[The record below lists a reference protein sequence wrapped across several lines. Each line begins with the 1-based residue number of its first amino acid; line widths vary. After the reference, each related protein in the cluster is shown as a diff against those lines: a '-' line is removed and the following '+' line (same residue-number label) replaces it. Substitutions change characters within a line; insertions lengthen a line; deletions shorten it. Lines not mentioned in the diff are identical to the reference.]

1 MGISKESLSKLQK
14 AFGKEAVMTLGESM
28 NLDIELLPSG
38 SLLLDHALG
47 GGYPMGRI
55 IEIAGPESSGKT
67 TLAIHA
73 IAEAQGRG
81 KNCAM
86 IDAEHAFDKV
96 YAENLGVNT
105 DDLLISQPD
114 TGEQALDLVE
124 AMIDTGEVQ
133 LIVIDSTS
141 SLVPRAELEGEMGDS
156 AVGLQARLLSK
167 ALRKVTGKAKKNN
180 CLLIFISQL
189 REKIGVMYGSPEVIG
204 VGNALKF
211 YASQRIVVRK
221 STQVNGK
228 DGFGPEGNVTKAKVI
243 KNKVAPPFRETEYT
257 IKYGKGID
265 KEGELIDLAVDFKVI
280 DKSGSWYSYQGT
292 KLGQGKENCLAILND
307 NPDLLDE
314 IKSIVTEMS
323 NESLKL

>member
-1 MGISKESLSKLQK
+1 MSISKESLSKLQK
-14 AFGKEAVMTLGESM
+14 VFGKEAVMTLNESI
-28 NLDIELLPSG
+28 NLDIELLSSG
-38 SLLLDHALG
+38 SLFLNHALG

-73 IAEAQGRG
+73 IAEAQQMG

-105 DDLLISQPD
+105 DELLISQPD
-114 TGEQALDLVE
+114 TGEQALDIVE

-141 SLVPRAELEGEMGDS
+141 SLVPKAELEGEMGDS

-167 ALRKVTGKAKKNN
+167 ALRKLTGKAKRNN

-189 REKIGVMYGSPEVIG
+189 REKIGVIYGSPEVIG

-221 STQVNGK
+221 STQVAGK
-228 DGFGPEGNVTKAKVI
+228 DGFGPEGNITKAKVI
-243 KNKVAPPFRETEYT
+243 KNKVAPPFREAEYT

-265 KEGELIDLAVDFKVI
+265 KDGEVIDLGVEMGII

-292 KLGQGKENCLAILND
+292 KLGQGKENSLSLLQD
-307 NPDLLDE
+307 NPNIMDE
-314 IKSIVTEMS
+314 IK
-323 NESLKL
+323 KLIKENM

>member
-1 MGISKESLSKLQK
+1 MSISKESLSKLQK
-14 AFGKEAVMTLGESM
+14 IFGKEAVMTLNESI
-28 NLDIELLPSG
+28 NLDIELLSSG
-38 SLLLDHALG
+38 SLFLNHALG
-47 GGYPMGRI
+47 GGFPMGRI

-73 IAEAQGRG
+73 IAEAQKAG

-105 DDLLISQPD
+105 DELLISQPD

-124 AMIDTGEVQ
+124 AMIETGEIQ

-141 SLVPRAELEGEMGDS
+141 SLVPRAELEGEMSDS

-167 ALRKVTGKAKKNN
+167 ALRKLTGKAKKNN

-228 DGFGPEGNVTKAKVI
+228 DGGGPEGNLTKAKVI
-243 KNKVAPPFRETEYT
+243 KNKIAPPFREAEYT

-265 KEGELIDLAVDFKVI
+265 KDGELIDLGVEMSI
-280 DKSGSWYSYQGT
+280 IEKSGSWYSYQGT
-292 KLGQGKENCLAILND
+292 KLGQGKENSLALLLD
-307 NPDLLDE
+307 NPELMDE
-314 IKSIVTEMS
+314 IRGLVEKGLA
-323 NESLKL
+323 NQ

>member
-1 MGISKESLSKLQK
+1 MSVSKESLLKLQK
-14 AFGKEAVMTLGESM
+14 VFGKEAVMTLNESI
-28 NLDIELLPSG
+28 NLDIELLSSG
-38 SLLLDHALG
+38 SLYLNHALG
-47 GGYPMGRI
+47 GGFPMGRI

-73 IAEAQGRG
+73 ISEAQKLG

-114 TGEQALDLVE
+114 TGEQALDIVE
-124 AMIDTGEVQ
+124 AMIDTGEIQ

-141 SLVPRAELEGEMGDS
+141 SLVPKAELEGEMGDS
-156 AVGLQARLLSK
+156 AIGLQARLLSK
-167 ALRKVTGKAKKNN
+167 ALRKLTGKAKKNN

-189 REKIGVMYGSPEVIG
+189 REKIGVIYGSPEVIG

-221 STQVNGK
+221 STQVAGK
-228 DGFGPEGNVTKAKVI
+228 DGLGPDGNITKAKVI
-243 KNKVAPPFRETEYT
+243 KNKIAPPFREAEYT

-265 KEGELIDLAVDFKVI
+265 KEGELIDLGVEIGII

-292 KLGQGKENCLAILND
+292 KLGQGKENALSILND
-307 NPDLLDE
+307 NPDLMDE
-314 IKSIVTEMS
+314 IKGLIEQ
-323 NESLKL
+323 SLAK

>member
-14 AFGKEAVMTLGESM
+14 VFGKEAVMTLGESM
-28 NLDIELLPSG
+28 NLDIELLSSG
-38 SLLLDHALG
+38 SILLNNALG

-73 IAEAQGRG
+73 IAEAQKLG

-105 DDLLISQPD
+105 DELLISQPD

-133 LIVIDSTS
+133 VIVIDSTS

-221 STQVNGK
+221 SSQVSGK
-228 DGFGPEGNVTKAKVI
+228 DGFGPEGNVTKAKII
-243 KNKVAPPFRETEYT
+243 KNKIAPPFRETEYT

-265 KEGELIDLAVDFKVI
+265 KDGELLDLAVEMKII

-292 KLGQGKENCLAILND
+292 RLGQGKENSLSILQD
-307 NPDLLDE
+307 NPNLMDE
-314 IKSIVTEMS
+314 IKLIIEQGL
-323 NESLKL
+323 N

>member
-1 MGISKESLSKLQK
+1 MAISQESLGKLQK

-28 NLDIELLPSG
+28 SLDIELLPSG
-38 SLLLDHALG
+38 SLMLDHALG

-73 IAEAQGRG
+73 IAQAQGRG

-105 DDLLISQPD
+105 DELLISQPD
-114 TGEQALDLVE
+114 TGEQALDLVD

-167 ALRKVTGKAKKNN
+167 ALRKITGKAKKNN
-180 CLLIFISQL
+180 CILIFISQL

-221 STQVNGK
+221 STQVSGK
-228 DGFGPEGNVTKAKVI
+228 DGFGPEGNLTKAKVI
-243 KNKVAPPFRETEYT
+243 KNKVAPPFREAEYT

-265 KEGELIDLAVDFKVI
+265 KDGELIDLAVTLQVV
-280 DKSGSWYSYQGT
+280 DKSGSWYSYQGS
-292 KLGQGKENCLAILND
+292 KLGQGKENSLALLND
-307 NPDLLDE
+307 NPELME
-314 IKSIVTEMS
+314 QIRSTVEKVMEE
-323 NESLKL
+323 NQKL

>member
-14 AFGKEAVMTLGESM
+14 VFGKEAVMTLGESM
-28 NLDIELLPSG
+28 NLDIELLSSG
-38 SLLLDHALG
+38 SLLLNNALG

-73 IAEAQGRG
+73 IAEAQKLG

-86 IDAEHAFDKV
+86 IDAEHAFDKI

-105 DDLLISQPD
+105 DELLISQPD

-133 LIVIDSTS
+133 VIVIDSTS
-141 SLVPRAELEGEMGDS
+141 SLVPKAELEGEMGDS

-211 YASQRIVVRK
+211 YASQRIIVRK
-221 STQVNGK
+221 STQVSGK
-228 DGFGPEGNVTKAKVI
+228 DGFGPEGNITKAKII

-265 KEGELIDLAVDFKVI
+265 KDGELLDLAVELKII

-292 KLGQGKENCLAILND
+292 RLGQGKENSLAILQD
-307 NPDLLDE
+307 NPNLMEE
-314 IKSIVTEMS
+314 IKLVIEQGL
-323 NESLKL
+323 N

>member
-14 AFGKEAVMTLGESM
+14 VFGKEAVMTLGESM
-28 NLDIELLPSG
+28 NLDIELLSSG
-38 SLLLDHALG
+38 SLLLNNALG

-73 IAEAQGRG
+73 IAEAQKLG

-86 IDAEHAFDKV
+86 IDAEHAFDKI

-105 DDLLISQPD
+105 DELLISQPD

-133 LIVIDSTS
+133 VIVIDSTS
-141 SLVPRAELEGEMGDS
+141 SLVPKAELEGEMGDS

-221 STQVNGK
+221 STQVSGK
-228 DGFGPEGNVTKAKVI
+228 DGFGPEGNITKAKII

-265 KEGELIDLAVDFKVI
+265 KDGELLDLAVELKII

-292 KLGQGKENCLAILND
+292 RLGQGKENSLAILQD
-307 NPDLLDE
+307 NPNLMEE
-314 IKSIVTEMS
+314 IKSIIEQGL
-323 NESLKL
+323 N